1 MGTGS
6 WSTQLWSCCANP
18 KNKTKNLFLFFQPH
32 QDGLFVLVL
41 LEHIAFLFT
50 LINQTRFT
58 AAYNNKIQ
66 ANLPTVALISILS
79 IGSVLFAVTSSSCLN
94 QARVCRDSAWIVTQ
108 KSLVGTAFRPG
119 RLGWSHGGLGGVSQG
134 FVRSRPV
141 LRRIRSWLR
150 CRLTWVKATCL
161 GSEAVAKP
169 VMFYACKC
177 LGLFFHRLC
186 ASTLH
191 VQVTGWSFL
200 LKSQIRMFHV
210 KIHLC
215 SSRAFSRGCC
225 RSVSPGG
232 PRLVAQR
239 GREDG
244 TAWWTCVHY
253 FWTYETVKKKMKF
266 LTVGMRNMTSATV
279 KPAQQCFTCEGHRR
293 LLFRWRVA
301 RCVGSDSIFITIICS
316 SFLPAGCALRSFA
329 SHLTKWKS
337 SWKCFVL
344 LQWKLVHWGGVLLAV
359 LCALCSAFLPDAYQ
373 VGTLVPMT

>member
-1 MGTGS
+1 MLI
-6 WSTQLWSCCANP
+6 Q
-18 KNKTKNLFLFFQPH
+18 KKKQNLFLFFQSH

-41 LEHIAFLFT
+41 WEHIAFLFT

-94 QARVCRDSAWIVTQ
+94 QGRVYRGSAWIVTQ
-108 KSLVGTAFRPG
+108 ESLVGTAFRRG
-119 RLGWSHGGLGGVSQG
+119 RLGRSHGGLGGVSQG

-141 LRRIRSWLR
+141 LGRIRSWLL
-150 CRLTWVKATCL
+150 CRLTGVKATCL

-169 VMFYACKC
+169 VMFSACIW
-177 LGLFFHRLC
+177 LGLFFHRFR

-200 LKSQIRMFHV
+200 LRLQIRMFHV
-210 KIHLC
+210 KIHQC
-215 SSRAFSRGCC
+215 SSHAFSCGCC
-225 RSVSPGG
+225 RSVSPEG

-239 GREDG
+239 GGEDG
-244 TAWWTCVHY
+244 TAWSTCAHY
-253 FWTYETVKKKMKF
+253 FWTYETVKKKMKL
-266 LTVGMRNMTSATV
+266 LTAGMRNMTSVMV
-279 KPAQQCFTCEGHRR
+279 KPAQRCFTCEGHWR

-301 RCVGSDSIFITIICS
+301 RCVGSDGIFITIICS

-337 SWKCFVL
+337 SWKWFVL
-344 LQWKLVHWGGVLLAV
+344 LQLKLVHWVPLAV
-359 LCALCSAFLPDAYQ
+359 LCALCSTFLPDAYQ
-373 VGTLVPMT
+373 VGALVPMT